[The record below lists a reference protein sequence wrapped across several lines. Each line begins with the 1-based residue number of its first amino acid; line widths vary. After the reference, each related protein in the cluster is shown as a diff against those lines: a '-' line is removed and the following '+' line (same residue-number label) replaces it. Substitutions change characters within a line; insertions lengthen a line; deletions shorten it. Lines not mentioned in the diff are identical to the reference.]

1 MGWYKIHDISKWK
14 ASLARLLTIVHK
26 QKIIW
31 DRRHSS
37 AVVYVF
43 SLEKRDGLRRN
54 SQYPPTVEDIPR
66 MLTMCTKRIWKSET
80 KGYSSTFWR
89 KRLYFEKIL
98 KQKSREERWVDM
110 KFTISSA
117 SGRHPSPLLAASHS
131 SWAAKPLLYSTKL
144 HPFHSHLI
152 IPIHNCFMWNNF
164 TGTGYQSSGTE

>member
-1 MGWYKIHDISKWK
+1 MILASEKHPSLGCPQTKDNLRQKTLLSSGLCLLFGEGK
-14 ASLARLLTIVHK
+14 ARS
-26 QKIIW
+26 Q
-31 DRRHSS
+31 
-37 AVVYVF
+37 
-43 SLEKRDGLRRN
+43 EKRDGLRRN
-54 SQYPPTVEDIPR
+54 SRYPPTVEDIPR

-89 KRLYFEKIL
+89 KRLYFGKIL

-152 IPIHNCFMWNNF
+152 IPIHNCFMWNTF
-164 TGTGYQSSGTE
+164 TGTGCQSSGTE